1 MKTRLNNLK
10 KARYYVGQAMLAI
23 LTMGIF
29 TRFVTSGDA
38 NTVKLISNVLLRV
51 SFILFSTN
59 LMITIG
65 IQNIQLKS
73 KSVHSSIYR
82 EEKRK
87 RAA

>member
-1 MKTRLNNLK
+1 MKTRLKNLK
-10 KARYYVGQAMLAI
+10 KARYYVGQFMLAC

-29 TRFVTSGDA
+29 TRFVTSGDP
-38 NTVKLISNVLLRV
+38 NRVKLFSNVLLSS

-65 IQNIQLKS
+65 IQSIQLKS
-73 KSVHSSIYR
+73 KQVHSSIDR
-82 EEKRK
+82 EDKRQ